1 MATLRIPKSQLPA
14 ISPEEKSFFVRFRL
28 VSQDKNRFSYWSPI
42 FQVEEEIDYPQVNG
56 LIEKTGNDPTEKIT
70 ITWGT
75 VDGVSLYDVW
85 LKWTLPPDA
94 LEITNATNPSGELVT
109 YTTAINHNLVEGQ
122 LISISGVSPTS
133 YNLTDV
139 LVDSVLSPTSF
150 TVRSSA
156 TGTFSS
162 GINSGIFAWVYY
174 GRVATNSISL
184 FKPESDPKYKNLYV
198 RIQVAADPLGHY
210 EDFRIAEFFAT
221 NL

>member
-1 MATLRIPKSQLPA
+1 MATLRVPKSQLPA

-42 FQVEEEIDYPQVNG
+42 FQVEEVVDYPQVNG
-56 LIEKTGNDPTEKIT
+56 LIEKTGNEPTEKVT

-75 VDGVSLYDVW
+75 VDGISLYDVW
-85 LKWTLPPDA
+85 LQWGLPPDA
-94 LEITNATNPSGELVT
+94 LEITNAINPSGELVT
-109 YTTAINHNLVEGQ
+109 YTTSINHNLSEGQ
-122 LISISGVSPTS
+122 LISISGVSPTA
-133 YNLTDV
+133 YNLTNV
-139 LVDSVLSPTSF
+139 LVDSVESSTTF

-162 GINSGIFAWVYY
+162 GINSGIFSWVYY
-174 GRVATNSISL
+174 GRVSTNSISL

-210 EDFRIAEFFAT
+210 EDFRIAEFFTT

>member
-1 MATLRIPKSQLPA
+1 MATLRVPKSQLPA

-42 FQVEEEIDYPQVNG
+42 FQVEDVVDYPQVPG
-56 LIEKTGNDPTEKIT
+56 LIEKTGNEPTEKIT

-85 LKWTLPPDA
+85 LKWALPPDA

-122 LISISGVSPTS
+122 LITIDGVSPTS

-139 LVDSVLSPTSF
+139 LVDSVPSATTF

-162 GINSGIFAWVYY
+162 GTNSGIFAWVYY
-174 GRVATNSISL
+174 GRVSENTIVL
-184 FKPESDPKYKNLYV
+184 FKPESDPKYKDLFV
-198 RIQVAADPLGHY
+198 RVQVAADPLGHY
-210 EDFRIAEFFAT
+210 EDFRIAEFFKV